1 VVGFLIGCGI
11 VALMVYAV
19 AARPS
24 GRKWAY
30 ARLLSLGTVASCA
43 ITLGVLPVVPGPAA
57 QDVDGGVLVTAY
69 HAFVGLGVFGVLLW
83 LGLALYITRAA
94 WVQWQLVRAGEFAG
108 LTELGE
114 RAVELRTLLKETAA
128 DRAWIAA
135 AMQRTFATQ
144 EEAEAAL
151 REIRSREQQIDQRQA
166 KLADLRV
173 PLQPWR
179 IARRSAKNSARADLS
194 RRRR

>member
-1 VVGFLIGCGI
+1 
-11 VALMVYAV
+11 VYAV

-24 GRKWAY
+24 GREWAY
-30 ARLLSLGTVASCA
+30 ARLLSLGTASSCA
-43 ITLGVLPVVPGPAA
+43 ITLGVLRVVVKSAA
-57 QDVDGGVLVTAY
+57 QDVADGGVLVTAY
-69 HAFVGLGVFGVLLW
+69 PAFVRLGVFGVLVLFA
-83 LGLALYITRAA
+83 LALYITRAA

-114 RAVELRTLLKETAA
+114 RAVERRRLVKETAA

-151 REIRSREQQIDQRQA
+151 REIRSREQQIEQRQA

-173 PLQPWR
+173 RLQPWR
-179 IARRSAKNSARADLS
+179 IARPERRA
-194 RRRR
+194 